1 VNDKGRERDV
11 ESELPD
17 ITAVDL
23 AEIMTN
29 PALAAIVEQLANEVP
44 GESVAGFQ
52 SAI

>member
-1 VNDKGRERDV
+1 MEPERDL
-11 ESELPD
+11 ESDLPD
-17 ITAVDL
+17 VTAVDL
-23 AEIMTN
+23 AEVLTN